1 VTLLLKIL
9 MECLFLPLD
18 SCLLILDFWILT
30 LDSNLLTLTSM
41 FAHYGLLVLI
51 LIAGVIYSI
60 SAHKL
65 TPAAAITG
73 AVVACLVFAGA
84 GYTGVAMMTTFFI
97 LGSAAT
103 SWQKHK
109 KQNFAGSEEHA
120 GGRTPA
126 QVLANAGVGAI
137 AGLLVL
143 VFPAYTTLWIWMM
156 AAGFSS
162 ATADTLSSE
171 LGTVYGRRFFN
182 IITLKPDER
191 GLDGVISI
199 EGTLIG
205 LAGSCIIALV
215 YAIGFGWSSS
225 LIWIVIAGTIG
236 NLTDSVLGALLER
249 RGYLG
254 NNAVNFLNTLI
265 AALVMVLF
273 YLI

>member
-1 VTLLLKIL
+1 ML
-9 MECLFLPLD
+9 
-18 SCLLILDFWILT
+18 S
-30 LDSNLLTLTSM
+30 
-41 FAHYGLLVLI
+41 HYGLLVLI
-51 LIAGVIYSI
+51 LIAGVVYSV
-60 SAHKL
+60 STRKL
-65 TPAAAITG
+65 TPLAAFTG

-84 GYTGVAMMTTFFI
+84 GYTGVTMMTSFFI

-103 SWQKHK
+103 SWQKHQ
-109 KQNFAGSEEHA
+109 KQSFANPEEHQ
-120 GGRTPA
+120 GGRSAT

-143 VFPAYTTLWIWMM
+143 VFPVYTSLWIWMM
-156 AAGFSS
+156 AAGFAS

-182 IITLKPDER
+182 IITLKPDQR
-191 GLDGVISI
+191 GFDGVISL

-205 LAGSCIIALV
+205 VAGSCVIALV

-249 RGYLG
+249 RGYLS

-265 AALVMVLF
+265 AALTVLLI